1 MAMLRLAATGRTPR
15 IFDPALGEDAPEIT
29 SAAARAAAPALRK
42 SQPLVVMVHGYKFD
56 PFDPNSENPNDFLY
70 HFDPERVVSDRWKR
84 PASWPLGLGF
94 RERDPYG
101 VHGLCVGF
109 SWASCP
115 KQRMGAFCR
124 AYGEA
129 AEAGRALL
137 RTLEILAEA
146 YPSRDI
152 DIFVHSLGARV
163 ALTALRVAAKRGRP
177 DILERIGKVLLLGPA
192 ELVSVARDTMEAIDR
207 AAPARRPQIYSVV
220 ARENDFFD
228 VLVERFA
235 PKIEGV
241 TPICVGSHGMG
252 EDYEGWLD
260 LQLDSPALIDW
271 LAARGVV
278 IGGGPPRRVCHWGV
292 YNRPGAL
299 DFYADI
305 LRNREQ
311 WSVDAM
317 RAAGVPTEQEQRWA
331 RIPMPRL
338 FNRKKLSALEEGV
351 AVG

>member
-1 MAMLRLAATGRTPR
+1 MAMLRLAATGRVPR
-15 IFDPALGEDAPEIT
+15 LYDPAMGADAPVFT
-29 SAAARAAAPALRK
+29 PAAARNAATALRK

-56 PFDPNSENPNDFLY
+56 PYDPESENPNDFLY
-70 HFDPERVVSDRWKR
+70 HYDPDRVESDRWKR

-101 VHGLCVGF
+101 VSGLCVGF
-109 SWASCP
+109 AWSSRP
-115 KQRMGAFCR
+115 RQRMGAFCR
-124 AYGEA
+124 AYQEA
-129 AEAGRALL
+129 SEAGRALL
-137 RTLEILAEA
+137 QTLDTLAEA
-146 YPSRDI
+146 HPNRDI

-163 ALTALRVAAKRGRP
+163 ALTALRVAAKRGRA
-177 DILERIGKVLLLGPA
+177 DLLERIGKVVLLGPA
-192 ELVSVARDTMEAIDR
+192 ELVSVARDTMEAIER
-207 AAPARRPQIYSVV
+207 AAPARQPEIYSVV

-228 VLVERFA
+228 VLVERFS

-252 EDYEGWLD
+252 EDFDGWLD
-260 LQLDSPALIDW
+260 LQLDSPALNNW
-271 LAARGVV
+271 LSARGVE

-305 LRNREQ
+305 LRNRNV
-311 WSVDAM
+311 WSIDAM

-338 FNRKKLSALEEGV
+338 FPAKKAVALR
-351 AVG
+351 